1 MAGHPVAP
9 ITPILPAGG
18 AGGALTPGTTIP
30 GVVGFQGDI
39 DLTTEEGLRT
49 FDIFSKTEEF
59 KNQLNTLTDTQKAGE
74 AANLKKEQ
82 DKKIN
87 QLMLQ
92 LGEAQFGMSQAEGE
106 ADIRAAHGN
115 VLGILMQLKREG
127 GVTDQ
132 DIRNLDNRALK
143 QAAARQAA
151 RDAEATAK
159 AALVERQDTTKAAL
173 DLQAAKDKAELQR
186 LKITNESEEKQELIG
201 RLSKKDAQTRLG
213 ERGGVNIDDI
223 VLSLTPAD
231 RSIVRSLQN
240 AGASDE
246 VIFRALRSKG
256 LI

>member
-1 MAGHPVAP
+1 MALEPL
-9 ITPILPAGG
+9 TPILPAGG
-18 AGGALTPGTTIP
+18 AGGALTQGPTTPSFVELIR
-30 GVVGFQGDI
+30 GI
-39 DLTTEEGLRT
+39 DLDTDEGLRT
-49 FDIFSKTEEF
+49 FEIFSKTDVY
-59 KNQLNTLTDTQKAGE
+59 KRQLAGLTEVEKAGE

-201 RLSKKDAQTRLG
+201 QLSEKDAQTRLG